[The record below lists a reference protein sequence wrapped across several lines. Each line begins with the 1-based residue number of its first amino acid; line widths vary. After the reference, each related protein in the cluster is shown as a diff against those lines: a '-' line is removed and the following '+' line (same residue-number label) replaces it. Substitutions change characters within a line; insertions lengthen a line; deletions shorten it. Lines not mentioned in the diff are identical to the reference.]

1 MFERDIAV
9 IRAVHSDRIRQDEMA
24 RHRAEVRHAQRRER
38 AVPAAR
44 RAIGRSIVR
53 IGARIA
59 AEPTAEA
66 TRELASSR

>member
-1 MFERDIAV
+1 MFEREIAV

-24 RHRAEVRHAQRRER
+24 RDRAEMRHIQRRE
-38 AVPAAR
+38 PAARTAR

-53 IGARIA
+53 VGARIA

-66 TRELASSR
+66 GLELVSSR